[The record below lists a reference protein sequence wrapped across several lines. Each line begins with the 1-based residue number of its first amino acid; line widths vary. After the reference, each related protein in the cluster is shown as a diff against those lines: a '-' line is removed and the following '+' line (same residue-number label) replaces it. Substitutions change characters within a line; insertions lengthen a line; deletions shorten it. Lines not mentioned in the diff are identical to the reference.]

1 MVVIIDDETKILVQ
15 GMTGH
20 QGTFHS
26 LAMMEFGSKI
36 VAGVVP
42 GRGGDKVNGV
52 GVFDAVSQA
61 VRSTGADASVVF
73 VPARQ
78 TKDAVIEALDGGI
91 KTVVIISERV
101 PQHDSVLMI
110 QYAKLKQASILGPN
124 CPGLA
129 SPGRGKM
136 GIMPNMIFKKG
147 STGVV
152 SRSGTLT
159 YEIVNEL
166 SESGIG
172 QSTCIGIGG
181 DPIIGTD
188 FVDVLEMFQED
199 PETEGIVLVGEIG
212 GTAEEEAADFI
223 TRKVRKPVVAYIT
236 GRTAPAGK
244 RMGHAGAII
253 SRGKGTAQSKVSA
266 LMEAGVEV
274 AKIPNEVPKLLKAA
288 MKRNKA

>member
-1 MVVIIDDETKILVQ
+1 MPVIINDETKILVQ

-26 LAMMEFGSKI
+26 IAMMEFGSKV

-42 GRGGDKVNGV
+42 GRGGDKVNGIR
-52 GVFDAVSQA
+52 VFDTVSQA
-61 VRSTGADASVVF
+61 VRLTGADASVVF
-73 VPARQ
+73 VPARN
-78 TKDAVIEALDGGI
+78 TRDAVIEALDGGI
-91 KTVVIISERV
+91 RTIVVISEHV

-110 QYAKLKQASILGPN
+110 QYAKLKGARILGPN

-147 STGVV
+147 TTAVV

-166 SESGIG
+166 SESGVG
-172 QSTCIGIGG
+172 QSTCVGIGG

-188 FVDVLEMFQED
+188 FVDVLGMFQED
-199 PETEGIVLVGEIG
+199 PETESIVLVGEIG

-223 TRKVRKPVVAYIT
+223 TRKVKKPVVAYIT
-236 GRTAPAGK
+236 GRTAPPGK

-253 SRGKGTAQSKVSA
+253 SRGKGTAGSKVSA

-274 AKIPNEVPKLLKAA
+274 AKIPDEVPMLLKTAIRRKTA
-288 MKRNKA
+288 